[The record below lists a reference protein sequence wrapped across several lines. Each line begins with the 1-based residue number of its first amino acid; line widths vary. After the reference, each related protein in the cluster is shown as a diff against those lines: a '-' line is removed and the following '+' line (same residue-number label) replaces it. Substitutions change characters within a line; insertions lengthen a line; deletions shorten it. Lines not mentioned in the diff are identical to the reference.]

1 MIFPE
6 RDYFGSFTVEN
17 VALALSQRKICE
29 KTTGD
34 YDIRVESECI
44 LSLSSTHKIQ
54 KTQLKLKNRAAMNVE
69 IM

>member
-17 VALALSQRKICE
+17 VAFALSQRKICE
-29 KTTGD
+29 KITGD
-34 YDIRVESECI
+34 YDRDESECI
-44 LSLSSTHKIQ
+44 LSLSSTQ
-54 KTQLKLKNRAAMNVE
+54 KNTKKLKNQKLPAMNVE